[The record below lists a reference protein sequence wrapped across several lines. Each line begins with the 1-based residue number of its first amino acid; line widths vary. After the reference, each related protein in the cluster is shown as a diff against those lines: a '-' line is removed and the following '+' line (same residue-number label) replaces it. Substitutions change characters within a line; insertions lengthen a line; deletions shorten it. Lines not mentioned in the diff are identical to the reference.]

1 MGAILRWLFFAT
13 LSVILMLQ
21 LRSLDQSLVSPDTPY
36 GIVGYELA
44 FTAARAR
51 HILETWRSMDALE
64 TARVSLGLD
73 LAFLLAY
80 PWFFR
85 VSCQLLRRR
94 GATSAFDRA
103 GQWLAGAVLLC
114 TPLDAT
120 ENFVLWRMLE
130 TNVTP
135 VEAALAGLVATLKFL
150 LVLAAGL
157 WCLAALSRRF
167 SSSR

>member
-13 LSVILMLQ
+13 LSVILLLQ
-21 LRSLDQSLVSPDTPY
+21 LRGLDQSLISPETPF

-51 HILETWRSMDALE
+51 QILDAWRGMDALE

-73 LAFLLAY
+73 VAFLLSY

-85 VSCQLLRRR
+85 SSCQLLLRR
-94 GATSAFDRA
+94 GVTTGFDRL
-103 GQWLAGAVLLC
+103 GQWVAGAVLLC

-120 ENFVLWRMLE
+120 ENLVLWRMLE

-135 VEAALAGLVATLKFL
+135 VGAALAGLVATLKFL

-157 WCLAALSRRF
+157 WCLVALSRRF
-167 SSSR
+167 ASPR